1 VALSASVA
9 SATANVKFIIAEDNA
24 TPFFIGSEK
33 LVGVST
39 AMSTA
44 ATDNAAISSLLDAA
58 LSKKYDNATITA
70 WRRLMGSSSTLVA
83 SAGPA
88 LSGEIKCFVG
98 DDGSVVGLQYGSAVV
113 CQSSSRVVNVK
124 IGTNY
129 LSNIK
134 VRSFFFF
141 LQYENGLTPLFLTL
155 FLSLSRRR
163 HPSYSLSTLTIS
175 VSSSSSFSLSI
186 SQVVLGK
193 NAMIAGLQFIVTNGI
208 SGTSTSTYCGTKNG
222 LSAYIGRAG
231 KAVGALGG
239 TCSTVTT
246 VGRRRLSQNNN
257 STSTPGLVGS
267 TFTSIVTPAPQ
278 GSNDSPP
285 FSPGTTFIVNGNP
298 VTPSNATNGTISGR
312 RLRMRRVLLTA
323 SLEN

>member
-1 VALSASVA
+1 MALSASVA

-141 LQYENGLTPLFLTL
+141 LQYENGLTPLFLAV

-163 HPSYSLSTLTIS
+163 HPSHSLSQPRPFPSLPLLLS
-175 VSSSSSFSLSI
+175 PSQSLRSSS
-186 SQVVLGK
+186 
-193 NAMIAGLQFIVTNGI
+193 A
-208 SGTSTSTYCGTKNG
+208 
-222 LSAYIGRAG
+222 R
-231 KAVGALGG
+231 
-239 TCSTVTT
+239 
-246 VGRRRLSQNNN
+246 
-257 STSTPGLVGS
+257 TP
-267 TFTSIVTPAPQ
+267 
-278 GSNDSPP
+278 
-285 FSPGTTFIVNGNP
+285 
-298 VTPSNATNGTISGR
+298 
-312 RLRMRRVLLTA
+312 
-323 SLEN
+323 

>member
-58 LSKKYDNATITA
+58 LSQKYDNATITA

-124 IGTNY
+124 IGTDY

-134 VRSFFFF
+134 VSSFSFLFSCRAKTVSRRYFSRYFRLCLAVAIPLTLSLNLDHFRLLLFFF
-141 LQYENGLTPLFLTL
+141 LSQ
-155 FLSLSRRR
+155 SLR
-163 HPSYSLSTLTIS
+163 
-175 VSSSSSFSLSI
+175 SSS
-186 SQVVLGK
+186 V
-193 NAMIAGLQFIVTNGI
+193 
-208 SGTSTSTYCGTKNG
+208 
-222 LSAYIGRAG
+222 R
-231 KAVGALGG
+231 
-239 TCSTVTT
+239 
-246 VGRRRLSQNNN
+246 
-257 STSTPGLVGS
+257 TP
-267 TFTSIVTPAPQ
+267 
-278 GSNDSPP
+278 
-285 FSPGTTFIVNGNP
+285 
-298 VTPSNATNGTISGR
+298 
-312 RLRMRRVLLTA
+312 
-323 SLEN
+323 

>member
-134 VRSFFFF
+134 VSSFSFFPSVRKRFHAVVSRGIF
-141 LQYENGLTPLFLTL
+141 VSVSPSPS
-155 FLSLSRRR
+155 LSLSQPRPFSSLPLLES
-163 HPSYSLSTLTIS
+163 PSQSLR
-175 VSSSSSFSLSI
+175 SSS
-186 SQVVLGK
+186 
-193 NAMIAGLQFIVTNGI
+193 A
-208 SGTSTSTYCGTKNG
+208 
-222 LSAYIGRAG
+222 R
-231 KAVGALGG
+231 
-239 TCSTVTT
+239 
-246 VGRRRLSQNNN
+246 
-257 STSTPGLVGS
+257 TP
-267 TFTSIVTPAPQ
+267 
-278 GSNDSPP
+278 
-285 FSPGTTFIVNGNP
+285 
-298 VTPSNATNGTISGR
+298 
-312 RLRMRRVLLTA
+312 
-323 SLEN
+323 

>member
-1 VALSASVA
+1 MALSASIA
-9 SATANVKFIIAEDNA
+9 SATANVKFIIAEDNV
-24 TPFFIGSEK
+24 TPFCIGSEK

-44 ATDNAAISSLLDAA
+44 ATDNAAISSLLDAT

-98 DDGSVVGLQYGSAVV
+98 NDGSVVGLQYGSAVV

-134 VRSFFFF
+134 ASSFFF
-141 LQYENGLTPLFLTL
+141 LQYENGFTPLFLRV

-163 HPSYSLSTLTIS
+163 HPSHSLSFNLDHFRLFLFFFLS
-175 VSSSSSFSLSI
+175 QSLRSSS
-186 SQVVLGK
+186 
-193 NAMIAGLQFIVTNGI
+193 A
-208 SGTSTSTYCGTKNG
+208 
-222 LSAYIGRAG
+222 R
-231 KAVGALGG
+231 
-239 TCSTVTT
+239 
-246 VGRRRLSQNNN
+246 
-257 STSTPGLVGS
+257 TP
-267 TFTSIVTPAPQ
+267 
-278 GSNDSPP
+278 
-285 FSPGTTFIVNGNP
+285 
-298 VTPSNATNGTISGR
+298 
-312 RLRMRRVLLTA
+312 
-323 SLEN
+323 

>member
-1 VALSASVA
+1 MALSASIA
-9 SATANVKFIIAEDNA
+9 SATANVKFIIAEDNV

-44 ATDNAAISSLLDAA
+44 ATDNAAISSLLDAT
-58 LSKKYDNATITA
+58 LSKKYDNVTITA

-113 CQSSSRVVNVK
+113 CESSSRVVNVK

-134 VRSFFFF
+134 VSSFFF
-141 LQYENGLTPLFLTL
+141 LQYENGFTPLFLRV

-163 HPSYSLSTLTIS
+163 HPSHSLSFNLDHFRLFLF
-175 VSSSSSFSLSI
+175 FSLSQ
-186 SQVVLGK
+186 SLR
-193 NAMIAGLQFIVTNGI
+193 
-208 SGTSTSTYCGTKNG
+208 SS
-222 LSAYIGRAG
+222 SAR
-231 KAVGALGG
+231 
-239 TCSTVTT
+239 
-246 VGRRRLSQNNN
+246 
-257 STSTPGLVGS
+257 TP
-267 TFTSIVTPAPQ
+267 
-278 GSNDSPP
+278 
-285 FSPGTTFIVNGNP
+285 
-298 VTPSNATNGTISGR
+298 
-312 RLRMRRVLLTA
+312 
-323 SLEN
+323 

>member
-9 SATANVKFIIAEDNA
+9 SATANVKFIIAEDNSL
-24 TPFFIGSEK
+24 PFFIGSEK

-98 DDGSVVGLQYGSAVV
+98 DNGSVVGLQYGSAVV

-134 VRSFFFF
+134 VSIFSFSAKAVSRRCFSRYFR
-141 LQYENGLTPLFLTL
+141 LCLAIALTL
-155 FLSLSRRR
+155 SLNS
-163 HPSYSLSTLTIS
+163 TIS
-175 VSSSSSFSLSI
+175 VSSSSSFSPSI
-186 SQVVLGK
+186 SQVVLGP

-239 TCSTVTT
+239 TCSTGTT

-285 FSPGTTFIVNGNP
+285 FSPSTTFTIDGKTVSGGN
-298 VTPSNATNGTISGR
+298 VTNGTAAGR
-312 RLRMRRVLLTA
+312 RLRMRRALLAA